1 MQTKNNSIYEYISN
15 FPENIQ
21 NILTEIRTII
31 QEIAP
36 DATEKISYGIPT
48 FYLNDNLVHFAAYKN
63 HIGFYPGA
71 SGIEKFQKEIS
82 IYKNSKGTIQFPL
95 NEDLPIDLIKKIVA
109 FRINEN
115 KKMTLSLET
124 PALLFSA
131 TSLILLA
138 YTNRFLTIAQ
148 IVRGLKKNYD
158 DNQNKSILLEIK
170 NLNLRLTLI
179 RYMQLFGVMCLFLSV
194 FAMLLLYINQ
204 STIGIYIFGAS
215 LLSLLISLGISFW
228 EISISVNALR
238 VHLKDLS
245 EDIE

>member
-1 MQTKNNSIYEYISN
+1 
-15 FPENIQ
+15 
-21 NILTEIRTII
+21 
-31 QEIAP
+31 
-36 DATEKISYGIPT
+36 
-48 FYLNDNLVHFAAYKN
+48 
-63 HIGFYPGA
+63 
-71 SGIEKFQKEIS
+71 
-82 IYKNSKGTIQFPL
+82 
-95 NEDLPIDLIKKIVA
+95 
-109 FRINEN
+109 
-115 KKMTLSLET
+115 MTVSLET

-158 DNQNKSILLEIK
+158 DNHNKNILLEIK

-204 STIGIYIFGAS
+204 VTIGIYLFGAS

-245 EDIE
+245 EDME

>member
-1 MQTKNNSIYEYISN
+1 MALSI
-15 FPENIQ
+15 
-21 NILTEIRTII
+21 
-31 QEIAP
+31 
-36 DATEKISYGIPT
+36 
-48 FYLNDNLVHFAAYKN
+48 
-63 HIGFYPGA
+63 
-71 SGIEKFQKEIS
+71 
-82 IYKNSKGTIQFPL
+82 
-95 NEDLPIDLIKKIVA
+95 
-109 FRINEN
+109 
-115 KKMTLSLET
+115 ET

-158 DNQNKSILLEIK
+158 DNHNKNILLEIK

-194 FAMLLLYINQ
+194 FAMLLLYIGQ
-204 STIGIYIFGAS
+204 DSIGIYLFGAS

-245 EDIE
+245 DDIE